1 MAVVSHTL
9 VDLAKRVKDGNMLT
23 IAEVLQNE
31 MDVLDDAQHFEAN
44 GMTNHTYD
52 QRVSEPEA
60 GYRMINAGAEYGKS
74 IVKQEIE
81 PVSNLEI
88 WSRLD
93 AKLVELAPNQNQYRS
108 DEDLAFVNGLAKKFG
123 TEWMY
128 GDPGSEPMAMKG
140 IANRLNLLSMANVW
154 GASGTANRTS
164 IVIVLWGPMYYHL
177 LYPRGAKIGIQVDPK
192 PKTTVYDDNGKPF
205 DAYQTKF
212 TLDTGMVSHIDKCVQ
227 RIANIDATALFSAN
241 LVDNLIIQALNKMPG
256 RGQGARIY
264 MNSTLISQFEI
275 HAKDKTNVN
284 YGTTDA
290 FGVPVTTFR
299 KVPLRLN
306 DQMLVGESA
315 VS

>member
-1 MAVVSHTL
+1 MAVTSHTL

-23 IAEVLQNE
+23 IAEVLQKE
-31 MDVLDDAQHFEAN
+31 LDVLDDALHIEAN
-44 GMTNHTYD
+44 GMTNHTFD

-60 GYRMINAGAEYGKS
+60 DYRMINAGSEYGKS
-74 IVKQEIE
+74 IVQQAIE

-93 AKLVELAPNQNQYRS
+93 AKLVELAPDQKQYRS
-108 DEDLAFVNGLAKKFG
+108 DEDLAFVAGLAKKFAR
-123 TEWMY
+123 EWMY
-128 GDPGSEPMAMKG
+128 GNPGTNPMAIKG
-140 IANRLNLLSMANVW
+140 IANRLSTLGANCV
-154 GASGTANRTS
+154 TAGGSSSRTS
-164 IVIVLWGPMYYHL
+164 IVIVQWGAMAYHL

-212 TLDTGMVSHIDKCVQ
+212 TLDTGMVIHNDKCVQ
-227 RIANIDATALFSAN
+227 RIANIDSTALFSAN
-241 LVDNLIIQALNKMPG
+241 LVDNLIIKALNRMPS

-264 MNSTLISQFEI
+264 MNSALISQFEI

-306 DQMLVGESA
+306 DEILEGESA